1 MYLLKIT
8 HMRILIPTVFSILCI
23 LSGFSHAAGVQI
35 GRTRIIYDASKKE
48 VALPLIN
55 KEKDLPWLI
64 QSWIDT
70 GDGKTR
76 GPFIITPPLFRLDP
90 QKEQSLRITWS
101 GKALPTD
108 RESLFYM
115 NIRTI
120 PAMAKDEDDKNVLR
134 LIYKTRLK
142 LFWRPKGLHD
152 TPIDTCKNLRFIRR
166 DNQLL
171 ITNDGDY
178 YSVFDSLKVG
188 GKSVENIEL
197 VAPKST
203 TQSPLPDTVEG
214 SNVIWRCISD
224 YGNAT
229 NEFTSNLTL
238 G

>member
-8 HMRILIPTVFSILCI
+8 NMRILIPTVFSILCI

-90 QKEQSLRITWS
+90 QKEQNLRITWS
-101 GKALPTD
+101 GKTLPTD

-120 PAMAKDEDDKNVLR
+120 PAMAKR
-134 LIYKTRLK
+134 
-142 LFWRPKGLHD
+142 
-152 TPIDTCKNLRFIRR
+152 
-166 DNQLL
+166 
-171 ITNDGDY
+171 
-178 YSVFDSLKVG
+178 
-188 GKSVENIEL
+188 
-197 VAPKST
+197 
-203 TQSPLPDTVEG
+203 
-214 SNVIWRCISD
+214 
-224 YGNAT
+224 
-229 NEFTSNLTL
+229 
-238 G
+238 